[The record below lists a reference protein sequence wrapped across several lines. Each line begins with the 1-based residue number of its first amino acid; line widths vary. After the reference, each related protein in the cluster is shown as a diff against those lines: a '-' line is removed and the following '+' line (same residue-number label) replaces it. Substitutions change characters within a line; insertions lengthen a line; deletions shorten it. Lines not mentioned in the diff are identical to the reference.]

1 MFPKSSFL
9 LIGWK
14 KIIRLSFKWDE
25 KKSNE
30 FFTFGIQVQQ
40 MWYST
45 EGDLHVQFGFAEIY
59 TYNASYPRSFDCCCK
74 YTNHLGLQPSLGS
87 VFKVRWYKGMK
98 VIKLVHIGCVL
109 SYFRFAL

>member
-14 KIIRLSFKWDE
+14 KIIRLAFKWDE

-45 EGDLHVQFGFAEIY
+45 EGDLSCPIWFCRDLYIQCELSKELWLLLQVYKSSWVTAKFGVCFQGKMVQGYEGDKAC
-59 TYNASYPRSFDCCCK
+59 SHWLCS
-74 YTNHLGLQPSLGS
+74 
-87 VFKVRWYKGMK
+87 
-98 VIKLVHIGCVL
+98 
-109 SYFRFAL
+109 

>member
-1 MFPKSSFL
+1 MKRKVMNSLPLVSKCSKCDTVLKEIF
-9 LIGWK
+9 
-14 KIIRLSFKWDE
+14 
-25 KKSNE
+25 
-30 FFTFGIQVQQ
+30 
-40 MWYST
+40 
-45 EGDLHVQFGFAEIY
+45 HVQFGFAEIY

-109 SYFRFAL
+109 SYFRFVL